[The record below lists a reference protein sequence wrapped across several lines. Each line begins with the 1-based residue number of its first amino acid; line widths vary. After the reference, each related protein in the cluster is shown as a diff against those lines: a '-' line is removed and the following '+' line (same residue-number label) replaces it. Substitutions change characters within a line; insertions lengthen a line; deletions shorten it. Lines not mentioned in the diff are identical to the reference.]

1 MRTAGDGDRIDL
13 GDGYHEREGVGR
25 GCLYLGRFLE
35 PAKNSSE
42 TWGQIVCG
50 IPFHQKPTSL
60 LFDYKVKLSGDPNRI
75 KLSGFSK
82 RSEVN
87 GIDMPLVNLF
97 LQKRW
102 EDKDGNIYAKRIGTL
117 VIRWIKIRIG

>member
-1 MRTAGDGDRIDL
+1 M
-13 GDGYHEREGVGR
+13 
-25 GCLYLGRFLE
+25 
-35 PAKNSSE
+35 
-42 TWGQIVCG
+42 
-50 IPFHQKPTSL
+50 
-60 LFDYKVKLSGDPNRI
+60 KLSGDPNRI

-117 VIRWIKIRIG
+117 VIRMDKNTDWVNDANFTILYGDITNVAIIKNIWGFNSESPLVIV

>member
-1 MRTAGDGDRIDL
+1 MI
-13 GDGYHEREGVGR
+13 
-25 GCLYLGRFLE
+25 
-35 PAKNSSE
+35 
-42 TWGQIVCG
+42 
-50 IPFHQKPTSL
+50 
-60 LFDYKVKLSGDPNRI
+60 PNRI

-117 VIRWIKIRIG
+117 VIRMDKKYGLGKRCQFHDLIRRYHET